1 MKSWLRGPR
10 AFALAGVL
18 ATLIAGALVAA
29 SLAGRSDEQAAP
41 EPPAV
46 LDSTETSRLLEG
58 VPQNGTVLG
67 RPDAPVTL
75 VEYGDLQCP
84 YCSAWTHEALP
95 VLVDEYVRPG
105 KLRIEFRGMAFLG
118 PESETGLRAALAAG
132 EQDKLWHVVD
142 LLYRNQGHEN
152 SGWLTDET
160 LRLVGSSVEGLDVD
174 RMLDRRGGMS
184 AELEESQ
191 ASAAAAGIDSTPS
204 FQVGPTGGRLR
215 RVPISSLDAEA
226 LRPAIE
232 ALLAR

>member
-1 MKSWLRGPR
+1 MRSWLKGPR

-29 SLAGRSDEQAAP
+29 SLAGRSNEQPAP
-41 EPPAV
+41 EPPAA
-46 LDSTETSRLLEG
+46 LDSTETSRLFEG

-67 RPDAPVTL
+67 RPEAPVTL

-84 YCSAWTHEALP
+84 YCSAWTQEALP
-95 VLVDEYVRPG
+95 VLVEEYVRPG
-105 KLRIEFRGMAFLG
+105 RLRIEFRGMAFLG

-160 LRLVGSSVEGLDVD
+160 LRLVGLSVEGLDVG
-174 RMLDRRGGMS
+174 RMLDRREAMS
-184 AELEESQ
+184 AALEESE
-191 ASAAAAGIDSTPS
+191 ASAAAAGITGTPS
-204 FQVGPTGGRLR
+204 FQVGPTGGQLR
-215 RVPISSLDAEA
+215 RVPIESLDAEA

>member
-1 MKSWLRGPR
+1 
-10 AFALAGVL
+10 
-18 ATLIAGALVAA
+18 
-29 SLAGRSDEQAAP
+29 
-41 EPPAV
+41 
-46 LDSTETSRLLEG
+46 
-58 VPQNGTVLG
+58 
-67 RPDAPVTL
+67 
-75 VEYGDLQCP
+75 
-84 YCSAWTHEALP
+84 
-95 VLVDEYVRPG
+95 
-105 KLRIEFRGMAFLG
+105 MAFLG

-160 LRLVGSSVEGLDVD
+160 LRLVSSSVEGLDVD

-215 RVPISSLDAEA
+215 RAPVSSLDAEA